1 MNAWLAA
8 FLAYKYLMGKV
19 KLMEPLCSQK
29 WSEIG
34 QKKWAQTENLFSE
47 KSSTK
52 TNKPPKTTE
61 TNKQK
66 KPREKPT

>member
-1 MNAWLAA
+1 
-8 FLAYKYLMGKV
+8 
-19 KLMEPLCSQK
+19 MEPLCSQK
-29 WSEIG
+29 WSETG

-52 TNKPPKTTE
+52 TNKPPKTTK

-66 KPREKPT
+66 KKTGKNQHKNPHQNPLKYHSLEQPFLL